1 MDAETGSAAS
11 STARRPKAK
20 ARPRRET
27 VTTGMILIRYDNPR
41 TLRFIVENNRG
52 KYLICGEEISETGPV
67 SQDRVC
73 ELIGNAS
80 DHRDRCLPQ
89 RGDAPIYTFNAET
102 GAYDNR
108 GYTCISDGV
117 RGGILDLMPTEGAQF
132 IHYRW
137 NIVPACVPRDMNYYD
152 KQNASWALRCIQA
165 DLRHGIGRKEGTTH
179 LDSRC
184 TAKFEQVIPCDDGGW
199 VKIDDLIKMEV
210 RWTHHSRKISVNGDI
225 RDADQQRRI
234 YNQRLQLLFNGN
246 LLAARQGNGKVRL
259 QFLGVRCPSE
269 GSS

>member
-1 MDAETGSAAS
+1 M
-11 STARRPKAK
+11 ST
-20 ARPRRET
+20 
-27 VTTGMILIRYDNPR
+27 
-41 TLRFIVENNRG
+41 
-52 KYLICGEEISETGPV
+52 S
-67 SQDRVC
+67 
-73 ELIGNAS
+73 
-80 DHRDRCLPQ
+80 Q
-89 RGDAPIYTFNAET
+89 RGDAHIYTFNAET

-117 RGGILDLMPTEGAQF
+117 RGGILDLVPIEGAMV
-132 IHYRW
+132 IHHKW
-137 NIVPACVPRDMNYYD
+137 NIVNACVPRDLIHYD

-165 DLRHGIGRKEGTTH
+165 DLRHRIGRKEGTTH